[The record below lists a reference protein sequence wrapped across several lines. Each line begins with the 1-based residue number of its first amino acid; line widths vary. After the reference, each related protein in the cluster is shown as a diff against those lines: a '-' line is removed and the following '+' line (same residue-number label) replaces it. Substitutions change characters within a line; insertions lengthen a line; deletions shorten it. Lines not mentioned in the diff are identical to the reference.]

1 MSPLFVDCP
10 PFLKQLY
17 DEGLSHI
24 VPDLEI
30 NVGDPVGEELVR
42 LCAGRRY
49 VLDDHSR
56 FSAEVLERC
65 PDLRC
70 IVFLGTGAG
79 SFIDLEAAAR
89 LGITVRSYKG
99 YGDRSVA
106 EHAFALML
114 GAAHRVAEMDRDV
127 RAGLFQPKNSVE
139 LLGKTVGVV
148 GTGGIGREMIR
159 LCAGIGMK
167 VLAWN
172 RSGVPPE
179 LPCEAVSLEELLRRS
194 DVVSLHLALNEAT
207 RGLIDRDKLALLKP
221 GAIFV
226 NTARGALVDEVALV
240 EALREG
246 RIAHAA
252 LDVFVEEPLPA
263 DSPLRAL
270 PNTTLTPHAGFM
282 TREAS
287 INLLRMA
294 LEILAEELGRDR
306 RDA

>member
-1 MSPLFVDCP
+1 MRPLFIDCP
-10 PFLKQLY
+10 PFLKELY
-17 DEGLSHI
+17 EEGLAHL

-30 NVGDPVGEELVR
+30 VVGDPVGDEVVQ
-42 LCAGRRY
+42 LCAGRSHI
-49 VLDDHSR
+49 LNDHSR
-56 FSAEVLERC
+56 FTAEILERC
-65 PDLRC
+65 RDLRC

-79 SFIDLEAAAR
+79 SFIDLDAARR

-114 GAAHRVAEMDRDV
+114 AAAHRVAEMDREV
-127 RAGLFQPKNSVE
+127 RAGLFQPKNSME
-139 LLGKTVGVV
+139 LLGKTVGVI

-172 RSGVPPE
+172 RSGVPAE
-179 LPCEAVSLEELLRRS
+179 LPCEAVPLDELLRRS
-194 DVVSLHLALNEAT
+194 DLVSLHLGLNEQT
-207 RGLIDRDKLALLKP
+207 RGLLSREKLALLKP

-226 NTARGALVDEVALV
+226 NTARGAIVDEAALV

-263 DSPLRAL
+263 DSPLRTL

-287 INLLRMA
+287 VNLLRMA
-294 LEILAEELGRDR
+294 LEILRDELGR
-306 RDA
+306 A

>member
-1 MSPLFVDCP
+1 VRPLFVDCP
-10 PFLKQLY
+10 PFLEQLY
-17 DEGLSHI
+17 REGLSGI
-24 VPDLEI
+24 VPELEI
-30 NVGDPVGEELVR
+30 HVGDPVGDDLVR
-42 LCAGRRY
+42 LCAGRSHI
-49 VLDDHSR
+49 LNDHSL
-56 FSAEVLERC
+56 FTAEILQRC

-70 IVFLGTGAG
+70 IVFLGTGAA
-79 SFIDLEAAAR
+79 SFIDLDAAER
-89 LGITVRSYKG
+89 LGIRVRSYKG

-114 GAAHRVAEMDRDV
+114 GAAHRIAEMDRDV
-127 RAGLFQPKNSVE
+127 RAGLFQPKNSIE
-139 LLGKTVGVV
+139 LLGKTVGVI

-172 RSGVPPE
+172 RSGVPGD
-179 LPCEAVSLEELLRRS
+179 LPCEAVGLDELLRRS
-194 DVVSLHLALNEAT
+194 DVVSVHLALNEYT
-207 RGLIDRDKLALLKP
+207 RGLLDRDKLALLKP

-226 NTARGALVDEVALV
+226 NTARGAIVDEAALV

-252 LDVFVEEPLPA
+252 LDVFVEEPLPP

-294 LEILAEELGRDR
+294 LEILLEELGRS
-306 RDA
+306 